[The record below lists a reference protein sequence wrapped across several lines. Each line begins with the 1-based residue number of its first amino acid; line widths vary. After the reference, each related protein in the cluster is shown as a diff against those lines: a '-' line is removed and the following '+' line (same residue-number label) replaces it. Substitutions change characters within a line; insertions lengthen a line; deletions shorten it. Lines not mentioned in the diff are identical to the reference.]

1 MEEYLIP
8 PIKGQKKRNLTY
20 NEIQFLIK
28 RITDA
33 LKNASDKR
41 TLNEEIEKAKAMFTV
56 TSMLVHVKGG
66 TFQMGDEYG
75 DLEEWC
81 RPVHKVQL
89 TYDYYIG
96 KYEVTFNE
104 YDAYCEDTGK
114 SKPGDYGLERKF
126 RPVTYV
132 NWNEAVHYCNWL
144 SESEGLAKAY
154 DNAGNLLD
162 KNGNETTDITNVEGY
177 RLPTEAEWEYAARG
191 GHKSAG
197 EYKYAGSNLIN
208 TVAYYNQYSYDESQE
223 VGQKAPNELG
233 LYDMS
238 GNVWEWCQ
246 DRYEVYTT
254 TTKTNPIGSDGSSYR
269 IIRGGEEYVET
280 GECRIA
286 LRLDL
291 SPGNSR
297 RSIGFRIARTCK

>member
-1 MEEYLIP
+1 MEEYLNP
-8 PIKGQKKRNLTY
+8 PIKGQKKRTLPY
-20 NEIQFLIK
+20 YEIQWLIK
-28 RITDA
+28 RVSDA
-33 LKNASDKR
+33 ENNTSLETRLKQA
-41 TLNEEIEKAKAMFTV
+41 TEKAKAMFTV
-56 TSMLVHVKGG
+56 TSVLVLVKGG

-126 RPVTYV
+126 RPVIYV

-154 DNAGNLLD
+154 DSAGNLLD
-162 KNGNETTDITNVEGY
+162 KNENETTDITNVEGY

-191 GHKSAG
+191 GHKSTG

-208 TVAYYNQYSYDESQE
+208 TVACYNQYSSESLE
-223 VGQKAPNELG
+223 VGTKSPNELG

-238 GNVWEWCQ
+238 GNVWEWCH
-246 DRYEVYTT
+246 DWYEDYLPDPQE
-254 TTKTNPIGSDGSSYR
+254 NPIGPDSASYR
-269 IIRGGEEYVET
+269 V
-280 GECRIA
+280 
-286 LRLDL
+286 LRSGSWYHDTIY
-291 SPGNSR
+291 SR
-297 RSIGFRIARTCK
+297 VAYRTNTTPSKNRNRHGFRIARTLE